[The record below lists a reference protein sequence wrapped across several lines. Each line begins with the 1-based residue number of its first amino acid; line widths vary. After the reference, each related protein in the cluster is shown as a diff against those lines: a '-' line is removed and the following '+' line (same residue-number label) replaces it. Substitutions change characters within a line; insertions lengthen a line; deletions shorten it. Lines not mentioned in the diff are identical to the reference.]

1 MGKTERIKTTGLFK
15 RKEDGD
21 DIDHENLEVPTCVS
35 KKCNL
40 GCCVKFG
47 GKDEQW
53 RKDFVRDLRDKCRA
67 AYTNSHNMKGHE
79 CEDQFLRALLVSKIK
94 LAKRSNPF
102 KTRTIFCP
110 GKGICSLCKTFKDDE
125 LGEGNDRK
133 HKYTKKRC
141 PLWQVGQDIITDR
154 LPTHVQCTLP
164 SLGLV
169 SVSFF
174 RSVFLIADQKRFDRL
189 RKGVTSCD
197 ISQHAVKSG
206 IHGGQNRMQ
215 QVDSNNF
222 KETVKKQELDNSHY
236 SRFNASDDTV
246 YVQTGVTRY
255 SIWIDYC
262 KEYDKE
268 FLAQCQRLNFMTSYP
283 TNRPPPSEEDY
294 ASDVAGKKLVPIISY
309 HAATEWLKLYD
320 IKFNIQRVDTCE
332 TCETFK
338 FNLAHEK
345 QTEEQYTKM
354 EDDYRLH
361 QEEADVG
368 YAFRKQDHDDARDN
382 ANMSCADV
390 DFGGGFRTPWVRYSS
405 GYFKHII
412 PCQTTDHC
420 WTNTSLFLLF

>member
-1 MGKTERIKTTGLFK
+1 VGKTERIKTTGLFK

-102 KTRTIFCP
+102 KTRTVFCP

-222 KETVKKQELDNSHY
+222 KETVKNKN
-236 SRFNASDDTV
+236 
-246 YVQTGVTRY
+246 
-255 SIWIDYC
+255 WII
-262 KEYDKE
+262 
-268 FLAQCQRLNFMTSYP
+268 
-283 TNRPPPSEEDY
+283 
-294 ASDVAGKKLVPIISY
+294 V
-309 HAATEWLKLYD
+309 
-320 IKFNIQRVDTCE
+320 
-332 TCETFK
+332 
-338 FNLAHEK
+338 
-345 QTEEQYTKM
+345 
-354 EDDYRLH
+354 
-361 QEEADVG
+361 
-368 YAFRKQDHDDARDN
+368 
-382 ANMSCADV
+382 
-390 DFGGGFRTPWVRYSS
+390 
-405 GYFKHII
+405 II
-412 PCQTTDHC
+412 PA
-420 WTNTSLFLLF
+420 SMPVMILFMCKLE